1 MIKNQEVKMLTMI
14 YTYPYII
21 HDFFK
26 ENIAEW

>member
-1 MIKNQEVKMLTMI
+1 MTKNKEVKMLTIM

-26 ENIAEW
+26 ENIAE